1 MQFKMTQAETSG
13 MGRTTVS
20 LDEETADELHAM
32 KQRGD
37 SYDDVV
43 QRLIA
48 HYAEGENGGD

>member
-43 QRLIA
+43 QRLI
-48 HYAEGENGGD
+48 EGYRRVEDE

>member
-43 QRLIA
+43 QRLIE
-48 HYAEGENGGD
+48 HYAEADDDA